1 MRRQIEVSGVLALMA
16 ALSAC
21 SHPETYLIKGDQV
34 FEQQKY
40 AEASL
45 NYRKAIQSNPNF
57 GRAYYRLALAEAKL
71 NHADRSLEA
80 LTNAVRLMPGNEEAR
95 ARLGDLYLMR
105 YQAKPTP
112 QSYEQA
118 SRIADQLLAGN
129 LRSFAGLR
137 LKGYLAFADGR
148 PDQAIPFFMQA
159 DSIEPFVRDVVTT
172 LVQNLLLVGRSDE
185 AERLGNGLIGVHPD
199 FGPIYDTLYGY
210 YIQKSRLAD
219 AERIRLLKVEKNP
232 ADALPIMQLAQHYW
246 SLNQHPLAERTI
258 QRLLQDPK
266 TFLQAYL
273 NIGDFYQQNGNWGE
287 AVSAFDAGAAL
298 HPEEKAVYQ
307 KRVIQALLMKGR
319 KQEVLDRLGELTREL
334 PDDVDLRGVRATLL
348 VDSPKKDER
357 DFALSELQKLV
368 QNTPQNVS
376 FRYQL
381 GRVYAAEH
389 RYAEARQQFESLV
402 AARPDN
408 AMAWLALAELASKS
422 FEFSACRRYAEEAL
436 SRNPA
441 LRSARLLKASA
452 LVGLAD
458 YERARSEYD
467 NLIQRYPDYREA
479 RLQRALLDVVQGR
492 YQDAE
497 NEFHANYD
505 PSRGDFRAV
514 KGLIEMYFSQ
524 GQVDQAFELLQREGA
539 HYPSSLELRGM
550 AASAAV
556 QAGKWDLAV
565 RGYERLSVE
574 TPRDGGIFLALGD
587 AYRRIGD
594 LPKAGAALQRAET
607 LRPNDWRV
615 SFSLGYVYQMAG
627 QQPQAE
633 AQYRKC
639 LQLNRDYPEALNNLA
654 FLLAE
659 EGQRLDE
666 ALGMAQRAVQVSKE
680 SPQSA
685 DTLGW
690 IYLKQGHLDAA
701 NQIFA
706 GLVRKSPKNPIL
718 HYHLGLALRGRGDY
732 AQAKVELQTALAGGL
747 PPRDQSAAA
756 GLLVRN

>member
-1 MRRQIEVSGVLALMA
+1 MQRQIEVSFLLALMA
-16 ALSAC
+16 VFSAC
-21 SHPETYLIKGDQV
+21 SHPETYLIKGDR
-34 FEQQKY
+34 FFDQQKY

-45 NYRKAIQSNPNF
+45 NYRKAIQANPNF
-57 GRAYYRLALAEAKL
+57 GQAYYRLALAEAKL

-95 ARLGDLYLMR
+95 AHLGDLYLMR

-112 QSYEQA
+112 QGYEQT
-118 SRIADQLLAGN
+118 SRLADQLLAGN
-129 LRSFAGLR
+129 PRSFTGLR

-159 DSIEPFVRDVVTT
+159 DAIQPFVPDVVTT
-172 LVQNLLLVGRSDE
+172 LVQNLLLEGRSDE

-210 YIQKSRLAD
+210 YIQKSHGAD

-232 ADALPIMQLAQHYW
+232 ADSLPVMQLAQHYW
-246 SLNQHPLAERTI
+246 SHNQHSLADRTI
-258 QRLLQDPK
+258 QALLRDPK
-266 TFLQAYL
+266 TFPEAFL
-273 NIGDFYQQNGNWGE
+273 NIGDFYQQNGNWDE
-287 AVSAFDAGAAL
+287 AVRAFEAGAAKN
-298 HPEEKAVYQ
+298 PKEKALYQ
-307 KRVIQALLMKGR
+307 KRVIQALLLEGR
-319 KQEVLDRLGELTREL
+319 KQEVLDRLGALTREF
-334 PDDVDLRGVRATLL
+334 PGDFDLKGVRATLL
-348 VDSPKKDER
+348 VDSPKKEER
-357 DFALSELQKLV
+357 DFALSELQKLL
-368 QNTPQNVS
+368 QSDPQNVS

-381 GRVYAAEH
+381 GRAYAADH

-422 FEFSACRRYAEEAL
+422 LEFSACQRYAEEAL

-452 LVGLAD
+452 SVGLAD
-458 YERARSEYD
+458 YDRARSEYD
-467 NLIQRYPDYREA
+467 RLIQEYPDYREA

-492 YQDAE
+492 YRDADK
-497 NEFHANYD
+497 EFRANYD

-514 KGLIEMYFSQ
+514 KGLIQMYFSQ
-524 GQVDQAFELLQREGA
+524 GQVEQAIEMLQRESA
-539 HYPSSLELRGM
+539 HYPSSLELQGM
-550 AASAAV
+550 EASAAA
-556 QAGKWDLAV
+556 QAGKWALAV
-565 RGYERLSVE
+565 RAYERMGAES
-574 TPRDGGIFLALGD
+574 PQDGGIFLALGD

-594 LPKAGAALQRAET
+594 LPKASVALQRAQT
-607 LRPNDWRV
+607 LRPNDWRA
-615 SFSLGYVYQMAG
+615 SFDLGYVYQMAG
-627 QQPQAE
+627 QGQQAE

-639 LQLNRDYPEALNNLA
+639 LQLNREYPEALNNLA

-659 EGQRLDE
+659 EGQQFDE
-666 ALGMAQRAVQVSKE
+666 ALSLAQRAVQASK
-680 SPQSA
+680 QSIQSS

-706 GLVRKSPKNPIL
+706 ALVRKDAKNPIL
-718 HYHLGLALRGRGDY
+718 HYHLGLVLNRRGDH
-732 AQAKVELQTALAGGL
+732 AQARAELKAALAAGL
-747 PPRDQSAAA
+747 PQPDQSAAV
-756 GLLVRN
+756 GLLAQN